1 MLTLFKDYLR
11 LGLFALGLLC
21 GVQVPAFVNQYEQ
34 RVEAH
39 LLEAQQNLSGF
50 QRTADLY
57 FSGSIERLI
66 VHYRESS
73 DRVFRQD
80 AASIEQIYKRVQLLK
95 SEAQK
100 MMQNS
105 FFKALHVATDS
116 EPQLLDETVS
126 SYQYTVP
133 LNPLALLWGIA
144 CALLLALASDS
155 VLGGCRY
162 CVRKMTGAQPQH

>member
-1 MLTLFKDYLR
+1 MLTLLKDYLR

-21 GVQVPAFVNQYEQ
+21 GVQVPAFVDQYEQ
-34 RVEAH
+34 RVDAH

-66 VHYRESS
+66 AHYRESS

-80 AASIEQIYKRVQLLK
+80 AASIEQIYQRVQLLQ

-105 FFKALHVATDS
+105 FMQAWHVAS
-116 EPQLLDETVS
+116 GSVPELLDETIH

-133 LNPLALLWGIA
+133 LNPLALLWGIVS
-144 CALLLALASDS
+144 ALLLALVSDS

-162 CVRKMTGAQPQH
+162 CIGKLHGHPKHS